1 MYDPSLTR
9 AILSALE
16 RINVFKTFVY
26 FTTVTVYVSFY
37 LLFAHCRPN
46 YTVVASRLTKAPI
59 CSFKVNFRVMTL
71 KLDVV

>member
-26 FTTVTVYVSFY
+26 FRTVTVYVNFY
-37 LLFAHCRPN
+37 LLFANCRPN
-46 YTVVASRLTKAPI
+46 CTVVASRQTKAPI
-59 CSFKVNFRVMTL
+59 CSFKVNFRVLML
-71 KLDVV
+71 KLYVV